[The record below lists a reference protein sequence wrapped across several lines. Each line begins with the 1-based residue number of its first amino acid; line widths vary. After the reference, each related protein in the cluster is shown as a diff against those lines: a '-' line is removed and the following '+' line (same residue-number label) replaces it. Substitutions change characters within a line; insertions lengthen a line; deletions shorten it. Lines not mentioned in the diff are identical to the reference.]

1 MRRAALLLSALL
13 LAPAPPAPGQPKK
26 EKEPEPVEPV
36 GTPRDFF
43 FTRNWNVYY
52 WREDFS
58 FLLKDE
64 KTGKEW
70 RVLSREPTPHYDWR
84 LGPTYTGL
92 KVDWKAPPRVK
103 VFGVT
108 GVDRI
113 PKDFYDFKLNEPNV
127 ATAFVVWAEAAPGTW
142 REWYVNNW
150 FHRWGAAADAAVHK
164 RYADRPAPYDV
175 YGYLDGQSAPFSPK
189 ARELI
194 RKHPKARTFHGLIK
208 TSKASPGG
216 VEIELLHLFGPDA
229 GGNGVVF
236 FGNAADVPK
245 LDKKKGS

>member
-1 MRRAALLLSALL
+1 MRRAAIL
-13 LAPAPPAPGQPKK
+13 LALSLFATALPAQERTKK
-26 EKEPEPVEPV
+26 EKEPQPVELI
-36 GTPRDFF
+36 GTPRGYFY
-43 FTRNWNVYY
+43 TRNYPSYY

-70 RVLSREPTPHYDWR
+70 RIISREPTPHYDWR
-84 LGPTYTGL
+84 LGTTYTGL
-92 KVDWKAPPRVK
+92 PVNWKKPPRVK

-113 PKDFYDFKLNEPNV
+113 PKDFYTFKLNEPNI
-127 ATAFVVWAEAAPGTW
+127 ATAFVVWVETAPGTW

-164 RYADRPAPYDV
+164 LYADRKAPYDI
-175 YGYLDGQSAPFSPK
+175 YGYLNGQSAPFAAKSQ
-189 ARELI
+189 ELI
-194 RKHPKARTFHGLIK
+194 RKNPRARTFHGLIRTNK
-208 TSKASPGG
+208 NAPGG

-229 GGNGVVF
+229 GGNGIVF
-236 FGNAADVPK
+236 YGNAADIPK
-245 LDKKKGS
+245 LDKKKRK